1 MTDSGRKRDAH
12 EQSESETGIHG
23 SPNADAAAPGQ
34 SSASDWDMDK
44 TKPSGDS
51 RRKPESTDAVKK
63 ATAQQAPQDGN
74 R

>member
-1 MTDSGRKRDAH
+1 MTDTKQRDNVH
-12 EQSESETGIHG
+12 EQVETETGIHD
-23 SPNADAAAPGQ
+23 SPNPNAAPGQ

-51 RRKPESTDAVKK
+51 ARRPDTGNAVRKPA
-63 ATAQQAPQDGN
+63 AQQAPQDGN